1 MNETEG
7 QFSLIG
13 GFLVVMS
20 LHRLNFCDANYLI
33 ARLGN
38 IFP

>member
-13 GFLVVMS
+13 GFLVVGPTS
-20 LHRLNFCDANYLI
+20 AQFRGADL
-33 ARLGN
+33 LGCKT
-38 IFP
+38 